1 MKNFIIRTLSG
12 LAFTILVIGSILY
25 GPVAFAV
32 VFGIIMIYSAS
43 SCLIT
48 DLYYGYEKG
57 RFDFDFFAE
66 AVVLGKTIF
75 KSSPMRGCGGGG
87 PGKMLSNFVFFL

>member
-1 MKNFIIRTLSG
+1 
-12 LAFTILVIGSILY
+12 
-25 GPVAFAV
+25 
-32 VFGIIMIYSAS
+32 MIYSAS

-66 AVVLGKTIF
+66 AVVIGKTVF

-87 PGKMLSNFVFFL
+87 PGKMLSNFVFFSCKQANYGGTY

>member
-1 MKNFIIRTLSG
+1 
-12 LAFTILVIGSILY
+12 
-25 GPVAFAV
+25 
-32 VFGIIMIYSAS
+32 MIYSAS

-87 PGKMLSNFVFFL
+87 PGKHVSWDFRARPNPERELSEGT